1 MSKKELR
8 DKYDEE
14 LPRLRDDIESLEG
27 LKREANRYIPML
39 VTLATEPDKQLAETV
54 IDYNTKLEE
63 VVDIQNQAIGCGCSV
78 SGIGVT
84 VGAADI
90 GVSYKY
96 YDVAKAS
103 MENLSGGGYTGDDP
117 YGDNGTISLT
127 SGSGSSTTINTSN
140 LGKGVDSFVGSGS
153 SVAMRVINND
163 PLMPSSCSDTCS
175 QLEAKRQAALTA
187 ATNAQG
193 GRTSI
198 INKSDTFKDEIKE
211 YEIQVWAAS
220 AGQAETQAKID
231 RIETF
236 YPNIEGD

>member
-27 LKREANRYIPML
+27 LKEEANKYIPML
-39 VTLATEPDKQLAETV
+39 VTLASEPDKQLAETV

-63 VVDIQNQAIGCGCSV
+63 VVNIQNQAISCGCSV

-117 YGDNGTISLT
+117 YGENGTISLT

-163 PLMPSSCSDTCS
+163 FFMPSTCSDSCAE
-175 QLEAKRQAALTA
+175 LEAKRQAALTA

-220 AGQAETQAKID
+220 AGQAETQAKIN

-236 YPNIEGD
+236 YPNIQGD